1 MTNINWDTSEEIVVH
16 LNNVWATDE
25 YIADSLFYI
34 SNKATKSISTKE
46 DWIVDVPDY
55 NTRLNALN
63 SIAKMKWLFEKW
75 KKKLQTMPENVIYV
89 LKK

>member
-1 MTNINWDTSEEIVVH
+1 MTDISWDTSEEIVVH
-16 LNNVWATDE
+16 LNNAWATDE
-25 YIADSLFYI
+25 YIAESLFDI
-34 SNKATKSISTKE
+34 SRDAEKWISTK
-46 DWIVDVPDY
+46 DYWMVYIPDY

-75 KKKLQTMPENVIYV
+75 KKKLQSMPENVIYV

>member
-1 MTNINWDTSEEIVVH
+1 MTDIIWDTSEEIVVH

-25 YIADSLFYI
+25 YIAESLFHI
-34 SNKATKSISTKE
+34 SDKAKKYISTKE